1 MRRRVAVF
9 ATSHAWTVALTS
21 VIGLAIAVRA
31 GHILNA
37 PFPLN
42 DGGLFFVMAENLQ
55 DAGYRLPETTSYNG
69 DALPFAYPPLGLYL
83 AALLDD
89 LTPLALVDVFRVLPL
104 AASCLVVAAC
114 YLLARV
120 LLRDRW
126 AALLAALA
134 FSLAPRSF
142 IWLAMGGGVT
152 RAPALACALVA
163 LALFYRALTERERG
177 MRHWGPLLGA
187 AAVLGGITAAT
198 HLETAAFLAA
208 SLAVFSVAG
217 SGPRDGKGAGQLAG
231 QAWWRQPFHASLCVA
246 VVGLGSAVLSAPWW
260 GTVIARHG
268 LDPFRAA
275 MAQGGTLL
283 ASGDVPEGV
292 WLRLANP
299 SFTSEPYFPLIAALG
314 VIGGLHALVR
324 GRMLLPLWLAVIV
337 IMHMRAFQTFA
348 VVPTALLAG
357 VALRWTIEAAWRP
370 VSDSGDAPTGARASV
385 SRATVSRATSMRLG
399 IVAAVVLAISV
410 AGAVTNT
417 RGESTFLHSLTPAE
431 SEAMTWVA
439 ASLPADA
446 TVLVVPR
453 HSWYADRHGEW
464 FPALT
469 GRVSVA
475 TPQGYEWVPDEFG
488 RRVSLHQQVR
498 GCATD
503 TVQCV
508 ERLRAVADFAYVFV
522 PAGCCEPLR
531 RSLASDAHYEV
542 AYNSKGVLVA
552 HHLDATASSTA
563 RRAAP

>member
-1 MRRRVAVF
+1 MIVHAPPSARHVASVRRRVAVF
-9 ATSHAWTVALTS
+9 ATSHAWAVALTS

-31 GHILNA
+31 GHVLNA

-42 DGGLFFVMAENLQ
+42 DGGLFFVMAENLR

-89 LTPLALVDVFRVLPL
+89 LTPLAMVDVFRVLPL

-114 YLLARV
+114 YPLARV

-126 AALLAALA
+126 AALLATLA

-142 IWLAMGGGVT
+142 IWLTMGGGVT

-163 LALFYRALTERERG
+163 LALFYGATMERERG
-177 MRHWGPLLGA
+177 MRHWGPPLGM
-187 AAVLGGITAAT
+187 AAVLSGITAAT

-208 SLAVFSVAG
+208 SLGVFAVVAATI
-217 SGPRDGKGAGQLAG
+217 RDGERTGRLGNRT
-231 QAWWRQPFHASLCVA
+231 WWRQPLHAFRCVA

-283 ASGDVPEGV
+283 ASGDVPEDV
-292 WLRLANP
+292 WVRLANP
-299 SFTSEPYFPLIAALG
+299 SFTNEPHFPLIAALG
-314 VIGGLHALVR
+314 MMGALHALVR
-324 GRMLLPLWLAVIV
+324 GRILLPLWLAV
-337 IMHMRAFQTFA
+337 T
-348 VVPTALLAG
+348 
-357 VALRWTIEAAWRP
+357 VA
-370 VSDSGDAPTGARASV
+370 
-385 SRATVSRATSMRLG
+385 SRAASIRLG
-399 IVAAVVLAISV
+399 SVGVVVLAISV

-431 SEAMTWVA
+431 SQAMTWVA

-446 TVLVVPR
+446 TFLVVPR

-469 GRVSVA
+469 GRVSAA
-475 TPQGYEWVPDEFG
+475 TPQGYEWVPDEFE
-488 RRVSLHQQVR
+488 RRVSLHQQAR

-508 ERLRAVADFAYVFV
+508 EHLRAVADFDYVFV

-531 RSLASDAHYEV
+531 RSLTSDPHYEV
-542 AYNSKGVLVA
+542 AYDANGVLVM
-552 HHLDATASSTA
+552 HHLDATASSA
-563 RRAAP
+563 GHHAAP